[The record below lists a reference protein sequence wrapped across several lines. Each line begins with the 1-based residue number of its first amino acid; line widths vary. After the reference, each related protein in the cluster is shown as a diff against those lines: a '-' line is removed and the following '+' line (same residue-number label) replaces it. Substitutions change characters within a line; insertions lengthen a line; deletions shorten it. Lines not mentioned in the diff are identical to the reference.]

1 MTALRISGAVG
12 ADALE
17 ITAEPGDW
25 ITVPSTDAAHAVA
38 AVEGLV
44 DSPLTVR
51 LGDEDL
57 SGASPVQRHR
67 AQLCVAGCRLD
78 PLPALRV
85 GDVIGLGLRAPQ
97 PALWQ
102 SLVGTSRARS
112 SSADDEAQVR
122 ALAGRVGL
130 AAWVGRTAVNL
141 PLRIEA
147 LVDLA
152 RALAGTPK
160 ALVWRSPE
168 WLDPAS
174 HAELTAAVAAE
185 QRIAGFAA
193 VEFVRRTGASLSGP

>member
-12 ADALE
+12 AEALE

-25 ITVPSTDAAHAVA
+25 ITIPSADAARAVA

-44 DSPLTVR
+44 DSTLTVH
-51 LGDEDL
+51 LGDEDV
-57 SGASPVQRHR
+57 STATPAQRHR

-102 SLVGTSRARS
+102 SLVGTTRART

-130 AAWVGRTAVNL
+130 ASWVDRTAVNL
-141 PLRIEA
+141 PLKIEA

-152 RALAGTPK
+152 RALAGMPK
-160 ALVWRSPE
+160 ALVWRCPE
-168 WLDPAS
+168 WLDPGSLA
-174 HAELTAAVAAE
+174 AFNAAVSAE
-185 QRIAGFAA
+185 QRIVDFAA
-193 VEFVRRTGASLSGP
+193 VEFVRRAGASLATP

>member
-1 MTALRISGAVG
+1 MTALRISGAVR
-12 ADALE
+12 ADVLE

-25 ITVPSTDAAHAVA
+25 ITVPSADAAAAVA

-51 LGDEDL
+51 LGEEDL
-57 SGASPVQRHR
+57 SAASPVQRHR
-67 AQLCVAGCRLD
+67 AQLCVASCRLD

-97 PALWQ
+97 PALWR
-102 SLVGTSRARS
+102 SLVGTTGART

-130 AAWVGRTAVNL
+130 AAWVDRTAVNL
-141 PLRIEA
+141 PLKIEA

-152 RALAGTPK
+152 RALAGMPK
-160 ALVWRSPE
+160 ALVWRGPE
-168 WLDPAS
+168 WLDPGS
-174 HAELTAAVAAE
+174 LAELNAAVAAE

-193 VEFVRRTGASLSGP
+193 VEFVRGAGASLPSP

>member
-1 MTALRISGAVG
+1 MTELRITGSVG
-12 ADALE
+12 AEALD
-17 ITAEPGDW
+17 ITARAGDW
-25 ITVPSTDAAHAVA
+25 VSVASDDTARAVA
-38 AVEGLV
+38 AIGGMV
-44 DSPLTVR
+44 DEPVAVR

-57 SGASPVQRHR
+57 GKASPVQRHR
-67 AQLCVAGCRLD
+67 ARLCVSSCRLD

-102 SLVGTSRARS
+102 SLIGTARARA

-130 AAWVGRTAVNL
+130 AAWVDRTAVNL
-141 PLRIEA
+141 PLKVEA

-152 RALAGTPK
+152 RALAGMPR

-168 WLDPAS
+168 WLDPGS
-174 HAELTAAVAAE
+174 MGELTAAIAAE

-193 VEFVRRTGASLSGP
+193 VEFVRRPGATLPSP

>member
-1 MTALRISGAVG
+1 MTALRISGVVG
-12 ADALE
+12 SEALE

-25 ITVPSTDAAHAVA
+25 ITVPSRDAAAAVDAVA
-38 AVEGLV
+38 GLV
-44 DSPLTVR
+44 GKPLTVR
-51 LGDEDL
+51 LGEEEL
-57 SGASPVQRHR
+57 GEAAPIARHR

-102 SLVGTSRARS
+102 SLVGTAGARV

-130 AAWVGRTAVNL
+130 AGWVDRTAVDL
-141 PLRIEA
+141 PLKVEA

-152 RALAGTPK
+152 RALAGLPK
-160 ALVWRSPE
+160 ALVWRCPE
-168 WLDPAS
+168 WLDPVS
-174 HAELTAAVAAE
+174 LGEFTAAVTAE

-193 VEFVRRTGASLSGP
+193 VEFVRRSAASLATP